1 MFKCNDKKPRINQSK
16 FIFGHPRVQRS
27 EFLAASH
34 KTAWTDWIHIDTCW
48 QLQSLIARYH
58 ERQNK
63 FKVLATH
70 LLTEERPAGRCLPK
84 RPIIPSRALF
94 NAPGAPVHAS
104 SCWFHGGLSY
114 VLRCGSLPNYTN
126 LECQPIGM
134 WPLQFRIVE
143 GDGHIIF
150 SLE

>member
-1 MFKCNDKKPRINQSK
+1 MIKNQGWIKVNSSLVIPG
-16 FIFGHPRVQRS
+16 FSAVNFWPPITRQPGQ
-27 EFLAASH
+27 
-34 KTAWTDWIHIDTCW
+34 TDWIHIDTCW

-58 ERQNK
+58 ERQN
-63 FKVLATH
+63 KVLATH

-94 NAPGAPVHAS
+94 NAPGAPVHAN

-114 VLRCGSLPNYTN
+114 GLRCGSLPNYTN
-126 LECQPIGM
+126 LACQPIRM